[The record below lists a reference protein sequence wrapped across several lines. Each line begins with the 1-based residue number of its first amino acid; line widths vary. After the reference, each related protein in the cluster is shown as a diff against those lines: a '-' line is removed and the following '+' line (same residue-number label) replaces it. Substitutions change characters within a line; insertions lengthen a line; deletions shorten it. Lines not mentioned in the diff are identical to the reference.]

1 MLHSISNNIVN
12 NLRACYMLETM
23 LRCFILFKS
32 IILLRLQSK
41 PMSSQNCYPY
51 ITDEERG
58 AWGGKG
64 EWKSEDWNPLDS
76 RID

>member
-1 MLHSISNNIVN
+1 ML
-12 NLRACYMLETM
+12 RTM
-23 LRCFILFKS
+23 LKSFILFKS

-41 PMSSQNCYPY
+41 AMSSQNCYPY

-64 EWKSEDWNPLDS
+64 EWKSED
-76 RID
+76 

>member
-1 MLHSISNNIVN
+1 ML
-12 NLRACYMLETM
+12 RTM
-23 LRCFILFKS
+23 LKSFILFKS

-41 PMSSQNCYPY
+41 AMSSQNCYPY